1 MAEPEGDYE
10 ELVEIYESKVKEMG
24 IVKDKLR
31 KTFQPKRWKQCRPDA
46 ETLVVKIQGESA
58 QEFPNFRKK
67 RSRSPKRVEI
77 QTEKPKFAEYPNDE
91 KKKNVRM
98 IGFLKNYLDKANVE
112 CKNKVPVIEER
123 NRIEQKVVEQNKK
136 LNEDLELQ
144 SKEHIAV

>member
-1 MAEPEGDYE
+1 M
-10 ELVEIYESKVKEMG
+10 
-24 IVKDKLR
+24 
-31 KTFQPKRWKQCRPDA
+31 
-46 ETLVVKIQGESA
+46 VKIQGESA
-58 QEFPNFRKK
+58 QEFPTFRKK

-98 IGFLKNYLDKANVE
+98 IGFLKHYLDQANSE
-112 CKNKVPVIEER
+112 CKSKVGAIEER
-123 NRIEQKVVEQNKK
+123 ERIEQKVVEQNKK